1 MTMELKACPF
11 CGGEAEVEAEDGIY
25 SVVCVDCEARGPL
38 AYRADNACVLWNR
51 RVRDDAEV

>member
-1 MTMELKACPF
+1 MSSKLKPCPF
-11 CGGEAEVEAEDGIY
+11 CGGIY